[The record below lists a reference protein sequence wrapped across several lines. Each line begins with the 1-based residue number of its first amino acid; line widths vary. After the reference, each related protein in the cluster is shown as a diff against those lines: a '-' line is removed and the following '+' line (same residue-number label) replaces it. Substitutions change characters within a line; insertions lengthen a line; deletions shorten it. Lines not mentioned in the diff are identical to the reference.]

1 MEDGFKSKGSGTE
14 GATGPLDR
22 DALCRLLS
30 SISTL
35 EYEQSSVKCNCCRS
49 SIVVAE
55 KEKESNRDEVVI
67 IRFDR
72 CRLRNSKMVEKRHRQ
87 KEEADLAEREYTAF
101 SLILIQQ
108 EVRKRSSFRH

>member
-1 MEDGFKSKGSGTE
+1 MQ
-14 GATGPLDR
+14 
-22 DALCRLLS
+22 LLP
-30 SISTL
+30 
-35 EYEQSSVKCNCCRS
+35 
-49 SIVVAE
+49 IVNRRRGE
-55 KEKESNRDEVVI
+55 RKRINRDEVVI

-108 EVRKRSSFRH
+108 EIRKRSSFRLRRGMAWHVYSTCSDICRILLFYSFFEFIYYF